1 MTTSD
6 QNEAGGAAGRT
17 ALVTG
22 ASAGIGKATVE
33 RLLEEGY
40 HVYAAARRVDRMRD
54 LEELGA
60 VALEMD
66 VTREEDVVAGVERI
80 DGERGGVDILVNN
93 AGFGLYGAVED
104 IPLDDARYQFEVNLF
119 GAARL
124 TQLVLPRMRERGA
137 GRIVNVSSVGGKIYT
152 PLGSWY
158 YATKHAL
165 EGWSDALRWEL
176 KHFGI
181 DVIIVEP
188 GLIRTEFGDV
198 MRGPMVGLLGRLGL
212 SRHRREADGQD
223 AEPRP
228 RVAAVGHRRHGPQGG
243 PGQAAQDAIR
253 RRPVREAGTAAP
265 QPDQRPD
272 VRPAHGSDGRPET
285 VSAGASGSGSMRRPS
300 SGSHGRAA
308 GTGPR
313 SHPRR

>member
-6 QNEAGGAAGRT
+6 QNEAGGAAGQT

-60 VALEMD
+60 VALAMD

-80 DGERGGVDILVNN
+80 DAERGGVDVLVNN

-119 GAARL
+119 GVARL
-124 TQLVLPRMRERGA
+124 TQLVVPRMRERGA
-137 GRIVNVSSVGGKIYT
+137 GKIVNISSVGGKIYT

-198 MRGPMVGLLGRLGL
+198 MRGPMLEYSGDSAYGGIVERMTERTTSHDRG
-212 SRHRREADGQD
+212 SPPSVI
-223 AEPRP
+223 AET
-228 RVAAVGHRRHGPQGG
+228 VLKAVR
-243 PGQAAQDAIR
+243 A
-253 RRPVREAGTAAP
+253 RRPKTRYATGQYAKLALLLRKLTSDRMYDRLMDLMAAP
-265 QPDQRPD
+265 RQ
-272 VRPAHGSDGRPET
+272 
-285 VSAGASGSGSMRRPS
+285 
-300 SGSHGRAA
+300 
-308 GTGPR
+308 
-313 SHPRR
+313 

>member
-6 QNEAGGAAGRT
+6 QHEAGRAAGQT

-22 ASAGIGKATVE
+22 ASAGIGRATVE
-33 RLLEEGY
+33 RLLAEGY
-40 HVYAAARRVDRMRD
+40 RVYAAARRVERMRD

-80 DGERGGVDILVNN
+80 DAERGGVDVLVNN

-104 IPLDDARYQFEVNLF
+104 VPLDDARYQFEVNLF

-137 GRIVNVSSVGGKIYT
+137 GKIVNISSVGGKMYT

-158 YATKHAL
+158 YASKHAL
-165 EGWSDALRWEL
+165 EGWSDALRWEVN
-176 KHFGI
+176 HFGI
-181 DVIIVEP
+181 DVIVVEP

-198 MRGPMVGLLGRLGL
+198 MRGPMVEYSGGSAYGGIVRRLAERTPGHARG
-212 SRHRREADGQD
+212 SPPSVIADTVLK
-223 AEPRP
+223 AVRARRP
-228 RVAAVGHRRHGPQGG
+228 RTRYATGQYARLALLLRRLTS
-243 PGQAAQDAIR
+243 DR
-253 RRPVREAGTAAP
+253 MYDRLMDLMAAP
-265 QPDQRPD
+265 
-272 VRPAHGSDGRPET
+272 
-285 VSAGASGSGSMRRPS
+285 RR
-300 SGSHGRAA
+300 
-308 GTGPR
+308 
-313 SHPRR
+313 

>member
-6 QNEAGGAAGRT
+6 QHRAGGAAGGT

-22 ASAGIGKATVE
+22 ASAGIGRATVE
-33 RLLEEGY
+33 RLLEEDY

-80 DGERGGVDILVNN
+80 DAERGGVDVLVNN

-137 GRIVNVSSVGGKIYT
+137 GKIVNISSVGGKIYT

-158 YATKHAL
+158 YSTKHAL

-176 KHFGI
+176 RHFGI
-181 DVIIVEP
+181 DVIVVEP

-198 MRGPMVGLLGRLGL
+198 MRGPMVKYSGNSAYGGIVRRLTDRTPSHDRG
-212 SRHRREADGQD
+212 SPPSVIADTVLK
-223 AEPRP
+223 AVRARRP
-228 RVAAVGHRRHGPQGG
+228 RTRYVS
-243 PGQAAQDAIR
+243 GQYARLALLLRTLTSDR
-253 RRPVREAGTAAP
+253 MYDRLMDVMAAP
-265 QPDQRPD
+265 R
-272 VRPAHGSDGRPET
+272 T
-285 VSAGASGSGSMRRPS
+285 
-300 SGSHGRAA
+300 
-308 GTGPR
+308 
-313 SHPRR
+313 